1 MQIQPAVLHLLLT
14 VHSYILEDDQQ
25 GGLHSTMVKEPG
37 SLHPTHTQEAM
48 IDTTQS
54 VPIGF
59 PPEGENMEAAEVGH
73 SMLSSDLGAY
83 LQSCDFSGKCRFPS
97 QNVISSW
104 DQCRPHTDLNF
115 SLHFLCKSQ
124 PFISF
129 RPNAYWCWIWYMHV
143 PCHKFTT
150 YWYYMD

>member
-1 MQIQPAVLHLLLT
+1 
-14 VHSYILEDDQQ
+14 
-25 GGLHSTMVKEPG
+25 MVKEPG

-59 PPEGENMEAAEVGH
+59 PSEGENMEAAEVGH

-83 LQSCDFSGKCRFPS
+83 LQSFFQENADFQVKMSFHLE
-97 QNVISSW
+97 ISVDHILIWISLF
-104 DQCRPHTDLNF
+104 TF
-115 SLHFLCKSQ
+115 SANHNLLFLLD
-124 PFISF
+124 P
-129 RPNAYWCWIWYMHV
+129 MHV

>member
-1 MQIQPAVLHLLLT
+1 MLLT

-83 LQSCDFSGKCRFPS
+83 LQSFFQENADFQVKMSFHLE
-97 QNVISSW
+97 ISV
-104 DQCRPHTDLNF
+104 DLI
-115 SLHFLCKSQ
+115 L
-124 PFISF
+124 I
-129 RPNAYWCWIWYMHV
+129 
-143 PCHKFTT
+143 
-150 YWYYMD
+150 